1 MNTITLTDAQVLA
14 LAPLFAAVGVVL
26 DGTAPAVETAPAKPA
41 KGYRSAATKARAH
54 DRIWGINTAYNLKLA
69 GGTRKVSDLDADER
83 ACYDAEI
90 KAVWAAARKTR
101 STKA

>member
-1 MNTITLTDAQVLA
+1 MASITLTDAQVAA
-14 LAPLFAAVGVVL
+14 LAPLLAALTVGTEPA
-26 DGTAPAVETAPAKPA
+26 DQAPAPAGKV
-41 KGYRSAATKARAH
+41 YRSAATKARAH

-101 STKA
+101 TTKA